1 MCHNSCSLPTSSR
14 CLSEVKASE
23 DNQNDITLTKN
34 MQAMAEKS
42 FAKIWDNDED
52 AEYDNL

>member
-1 MCHNSCSLPTSSR
+1 
-14 CLSEVKASE
+14 
-23 DNQNDITLTKN
+23 

-52 AEYDNL
+52 AEYDKSIKSAQSY